1 MECAA
6 GNPREDREHAA
17 VDQMIRVMRMHHR
30 IVDKRIDGLGIHHS
44 QHRMLMRLSRMGRT
58 DSQKDI
64 AEALDVSPA
73 CVARTVKALAN
84 AGLIEKTEGMDN
96 RCREINLLPE
106 GRRVIDASIQTF
118 QTTAAEMF
126 KDIPDD
132 DIDRLIS
139 ILNQIHDNLSE
150 MESRKEQRP

>member
-1 MECAA
+1 MECAG
-6 GNPREDREHAA
+6 GNPREEREHAA
-17 VDQMIRVMRMHHR
+17 VDRMIRVMRMHHR

-58 DSQKDI
+58 ESQKDI

-73 CVARTVKALAN
+73 CVARTVKALAA
-84 AGLIEKTEGMDN
+84 AGLIEKTEGTDN
-96 RCREINLLPE
+96 RCRGIDLLPE
-106 GRRVIDASIQTF
+106 GQRVIDASIQTF
-118 QTTAAEMF
+118 RTTAAEMF
-126 KDIPDD
+126 RDIPDS

-139 ILNQIHDNLSE
+139 TLNQIHENLSG